1 MELLKINIGNCKEIT
16 SIIDY
21 YLSIFNS
28 EKEGYESFM
37 YNGKPSFKIDS
48 SHGTQTLFPLSSMN
62 HDWYY
67 FMVLDHVDEFQ
78 HWQIPDL
85 CVNL

>member
-21 YLSIFNS
+21 YLSILNS
-28 EKEGYESFM
+28 RKEGYESFI
-37 YNGKPSFKIDS
+37 YNGKPYFKIDS
-48 SHGTQTLFPLSSMN
+48 SHGTQN
-62 HDWYY
+62 WYY
-67 FMVLDHVDEFQ
+67 FMVLDHVDGQDVDEFQ
-78 HWQIPDL
+78 YWQILDL